1 ILTDFPV
8 DTSLW
13 PTGFGERRSLLR
25 DIGAFDHG
33 EVEGLDLAGARQ
45 LTRLLVMEYRVMD
58 TSRLAVAAALVG
70 LLAASP
76 AVAQEAPEGQ
86 LGSPAQQVTQEGSVN
101 FDDGGQAANSPA
113 KRNRTQRN
121 GDAFGPGMITA
132 SYARQKTEQL
142 GC

>member
-1 ILTDFPV
+1 
-8 DTSLW
+8 
-13 PTGFGERRSLLR
+13 
-25 DIGAFDHG
+25 
-33 EVEGLDLAGARQ
+33 
-45 LTRLLVMEYRVMD
+45 
-58 TSRLAVAAALVG
+58 
-70 LLAASP
+70 
-76 AVAQEAPEGQ
+76 

-142 GC
+142 GCCESPAAEEQESGCAAKEGEEETPCRQCCSGPLGCWGHGCCLYELGEPFAFANCAPRLKANNVIWLSGWIAQGYVWNAYRG